1 MELLRDLGQGRDSAG
16 AQGAAEGRPW
26 HLGPRSLPAF
36 ACSVAPEPGAPQLLP
51 LPGPISPCLPVSS
64 PAAAPPMFQ
73 PLPSSPLLTPRTAR
87 HHRLTTALRS
97 DNELFKDKAGPKAKD
112 HVSIIFGS
120 TVDTQCSAL
129 TELHRRVKKRA
140 LVDYSAPAALTKYY
154 RPSDSNN
161 RCLFSGCWKS
171 QHEGTNK
178 ASFYCGSHPW
188 LAGGHL
194 LAASS
199 CGLVFC
205 ACVERE
211 I

>member
-1 MELLRDLGQGRDSAG
+1 MSQR
-16 AQGAAEGRPW
+16 
-26 HLGPRSLPAF
+26 
-36 ACSVAPEPGAPQLLP
+36 
-51 LPGPISPCLPVSS
+51 
-64 PAAAPPMFQ
+64 
-73 PLPSSPLLTPRTAR
+73 LPSSRLLTPRTTR

-97 DNELFKDKAGPKAKD
+97 DHDLFKDKAGPKAKD

-120 TVDTQCSAL
+120 TVDTQL
-129 TELHRRVKKRA
+129 KKRA

-154 RPSDSNN
+154 RPS
-161 RCLFSGCWKS
+161 
-171 QHEGTNK
+171 TNK

-205 ACVERE
+205 ACVERD